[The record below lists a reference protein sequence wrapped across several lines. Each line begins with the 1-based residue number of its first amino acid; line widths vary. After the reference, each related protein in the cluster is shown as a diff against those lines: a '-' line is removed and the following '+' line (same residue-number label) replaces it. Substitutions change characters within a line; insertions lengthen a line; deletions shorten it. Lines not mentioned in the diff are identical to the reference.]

1 MVFILDILKQI
12 GVANCNRLTPN
23 CRKFYKITNLL
34 LKQNRRNTNRKNLF
48 KTRIRDAEKFTDKYL
63 VSRLS
68 QKTTAAASLL
78 MQLQV
83 RETKKCSR
91 GHRFNLDEKMLS
103 LSLYKRSPKC
113 YRMLAK
119 LFTLPSKRT
128 LKNILSSARISPGI
142 CPLMMKVLKDNVQK
156 LKPSEK

>member
-12 GVANCNRLTPN
+12 GVRNCKRLTPN
-23 CRKFYKITNLL
+23 CRKLYNVTNLL
-34 LKQNRRNTNRKNLF
+34 LKQSRRNTNRTNLF
-48 KTRIRDAEKFTDKYL
+48 KTRLANAEKFNDKYL

-68 QKTTAAASLL
+68 QKSTAAASLF

-91 GHRFNLDEKMLS
+91 GHRFNLNEKMLS

-113 YRMLAK
+113 YRLLAK

-128 LKNILSSARISPGI
+128 LNNILSSVTISPGI
-142 CPLMMKVLKDNVQK
+142 CPLMMKVLKDNVK
-156 LKPSEK
+156 NLKPSER